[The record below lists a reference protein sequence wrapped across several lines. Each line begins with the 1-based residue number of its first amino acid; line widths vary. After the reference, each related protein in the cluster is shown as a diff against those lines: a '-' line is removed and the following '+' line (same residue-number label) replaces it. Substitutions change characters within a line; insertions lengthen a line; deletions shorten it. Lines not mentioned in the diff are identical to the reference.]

1 MRFRNVRHLQETLSL
16 VTPFLYIGVLFL
28 RLALHGIHT
37 NTVPRCVLLSPSYYK
52 YSIYTSSMCSVNPS
66 GVKEVEGVQD
76 FDLFELRN
84 STYIVES
91 GTEMLATPCR

>member
-1 MRFRNVRHLQETLSL
+1 
-16 VTPFLYIGVLFL
+16 
-28 RLALHGIHT
+28 
-37 NTVPRCVLLSPSYYK
+37 
-52 YSIYTSSMCSVNPS
+52 MCSVNPS